1 MLQHTKWSTLEGGLK
16 NLLILEVLR
25 PFQQHLPQ
33 RYKKVNP
40 KRKVAGISQ
49 PFYWTVHPCEVSSG
63 EKFVQFWAKGETCR
77 RRAYQENPRT
87 LTIIPSKLIQ
97 GSTILRCCKE
107 HRMREQLG
115 VARKVIVVGEM
126 RCLSKINTSFCVY
139 ITWLFFCELRYFGK
153 ISLQPWN
160 VHFTLK
166 VETGNQKIRLQEN
179 FSQDFRDLNGSTKH
193 NSQLPESNS
202 REWA

>member
-16 NLLILEVLR
+16 NFLILEVLR

-33 RYKKVNP
+33 RYY
-40 KRKVAGISQ
+40 SQ
-49 PFYWTVHPCEVSSG
+49 PKEKSSCDFTTQFLNSLSVYPCEVSSG

-77 RRAYQENPRT
+77 RRAYQENPRI

-126 RCLSKINTSFCVY
+126 RCLSKINTSFCGY
-139 ITWLFFCELRYFGK
+139 IT
-153 ISLQPWN
+153 
-160 VHFTLK
+160 
-166 VETGNQKIRLQEN
+166 
-179 FSQDFRDLNGSTKH
+179 
-193 NSQLPESNS
+193 
-202 REWA
+202 